1 MCGELFAAG
10 FPGGKNLP
18 AMQEVHVRSLGQEV
32 PLERRMATHPSI
44 LAWRI
49 LWTEEPVGYS
59 PWGCKESGMTEQ
71 VTLSLSLAEV
81 PKRIVGK
88 VRRGTV
94 MCGSEKEA
102 QSLKRLG
109 LQIG

>member
-1 MCGELFAAG
+1 MMR
-10 FPGGKNLP
+10 NLP
-18 AMQEVHVRSLGQEV
+18 AMQETWVRSLGREDL
-32 PLERRMATHPSI
+32 LEKEMVTHSNT

-88 VRRGTV
+88 IRRGTV

-102 QSLKRLG
+102 QSHKRLG

>member
-1 MCGELFAAG
+1 MRKIAYCLGLPWWLRPGFSPWVGEI
-10 FPGGKNLP
+10 PW
-18 AMQEVHVRSLGQEV
+18 
-32 PLERRMATHPSI
+32 RRKWQPHSSA

-88 VRRGTV
+88 IRRGTV

-102 QSLKRLG
+102 QSHKRLG